1 MSIPSK
7 YDASLVESKWY
18 DYWMKHNYF
27 HSEVD
32 DREPYTIVIPPPN
45 VTGVLHMGH
54 MLNNTIQDVLIRHA
68 RLLGKNACWVPGTD
82 HASIATEAKVVA
94 KLKEQGIDKNNLTRE
109 EFLAHAW
116 EWKHEYGGIILDQL
130 KKLGASCDWERTTF
144 TMDPE
149 MSESVIKV
157 FVDLFNK
164 GLIYRGFR
172 MVNWDPEA
180 KTTLSDEEVIHE
192 ERQGNLYYLNYK
204 IEGSEDV
211 LTIATTRPET
221 IFGDTA
227 ICINPTDKRFTH
239 LKGKKA
245 IVPLCN
251 RVIPI
256 IEDEYVDIEFG
267 TGCLKVTP
275 AHDENDKVLGDK
287 HALEVIDIFND
298 DASLNSFGLHYEGK
312 DRFVVR
318 KEVTKELEEKGFLLK
333 TEIHTNKVGTS
344 ERTKAVIEPRLSDQ
358 WFLKME
364 DLVKPAINAVLGDDT
379 AINLYPKKFEN
390 TYRHWME
397 NIRDWNISRQLWW
410 GQQIPAYFY
419 GDGKND
425 FVVAESKEEAF
436 ELAKKKLA
444 VSSNEAEKSFSIDDL
459 RQDEDALD
467 TWFSSWLWPMS
478 VFDGIRNPEN
488 KEINYYY
495 PTNDLVT
502 GPDILFFWVARMI
515 IAGYEYKDKKP
526 FQNVYL
532 TGLVRDKQRRKMSK
546 SLGNSPDAL
555 KLIDTYGA
563 DGVRVGLLLSSAAG
577 NDLMFDEDLCQQGKQ
592 FANKIWNA
600 FRLIKGW
607 EIDKI
612 LPQPATASIGLAWYE
627 AKFQKTLVEIEDHFS
642 KYRLSDALMTI
653 YKLITD
659 DFSSWLLEI
668 VKPAYQQPI
677 DATTFYEVLRIL
689 ENNLK
694 VLHPFMPFL
703 TEEIWQ
709 YIANR
714 TPEEALIIGKYPVQS
729 EFDAEIISKFDTATA
744 IISGIRTIRKD
755 KNISFRDSIE
765 LFVINREKTN
775 HQFNTLIQ
783 KLTNT
788 SKITEVS
795 EKVEGASFRV
805 KSNEYFV
812 PISIENIDVQAEIT
826 KLEAELKRAQ
836 AFLFGIQKKL
846 SNERFVKNA
855 PEQVIILERKKESDT
870 VAKIQTVLSSLD
882 SLKL

>member
-1 MSIPSK
+1 MTIPSK
-7 YDASLVESKWY
+7 YDASQVEDKWY
-18 DYWMKHNYF
+18 DYWMKNNYF
-27 HSEVD
+27 HSTPDE
-32 DREPYTIVIPPPN
+32 REPYTIVIPPPN

-54 MLNNTIQDVLIRHA
+54 MLNNTIQDVLIRRA

-94 KLKEQGIDKNNLTRE
+94 KLKEQGISKSDLTRE
-109 EFLAHAW
+109 EFLQHAFD
-116 EWKHEYGGIILDQL
+116 WKDEYGGIILDQL
-130 KKLGASCDWERTTF
+130 KKLGASCDWERTAF

-157 FVDLFNK
+157 FVDLYNK
-164 GLIYRGFR
+164 GLIYRGYR

-192 ERQGNLYYLNYK
+192 ERQGNLYYLEYK
-204 IEGSEDV
+204 IEGSDDT

-227 ICINPTDKRFTH
+227 ICINPNDERFTH

-245 IVPLCN
+245 IVPLCG
-251 RVIPI
+251 RIIPI
-256 IEDEYVDIEFG
+256 IEDEYVDVEFG

-275 AHDENDKVLGDK
+275 AHDENDKNLGDK
-287 HALEVIDIFND
+287 HKLEVIDIFND
-298 DASLNSFGLHYEGK
+298 DASLNSFGLHYQGK

-318 KEVTKELEEKGFLLK
+318 KEISKELEEKGFLVK
-333 TEIHTNKVGTS
+333 TEVHTNKVGTS

-358 WFLKME
+358 WFLKMK
-364 DLVKPAINAVLGDDT
+364 DLAQPAIDAVLGED
-379 AINLYPKKFEN
+379 AEINLYPKKFEN

-397 NIRDWNISRQLWW
+397 NVRDWNISRQLWW

-419 GDGKND
+419 GDGKED
-425 FVVAESKEEAF
+425 FVVAENIEEALL
-436 ELAKKKLA
+436 LAKEKT
-444 VSSNEAEKSFSIDDL
+444 SNSHLQTSDL
-459 RQDEDALD
+459 TQDEDALD

-488 KEINYYY
+488 EEIKYYY

-515 IAGYEYKDKKP
+515 VAGYEYKDEKP
-526 FQNVYL
+526 FNNVYL

-555 KLIDTYGA
+555 GLIKDYGA

-577 NDLMFDEDLCQQGKQ
+577 NDLMFDEDLCQQGKG

-607 EIDKI
+607 EVDAS
-612 LPQPATASIGLAWYE
+612 LPQPETSKIGLQWYE
-627 AKFQKTLVEIEDHFS
+627 AKFQKALAEIEDHFS
-642 KYRLSDALMTI
+642 KYRLSDALMAI
-653 YKLITD
+653 YKLIND

-677 DATTFYEVLRIL
+677 DKTTFDAIIEVL

-709 YIANR
+709 YIADR
-714 TPEEALIIGKYPVQS
+714 SAEEALIIAKYPIIKDFNEDIIT
-729 EFDAEIISKFDTATA
+729 EFEFATDVV
-744 IISGIRTIRKD
+744 SGIRTIRKD
-755 KNISFRDSIE
+755 KNISFKDAVE
-765 LFVINREKTN
+765 LFVIDNDKSSKY
-775 HQFNTLIQ
+775 FDAVIQ

-788 SKITEVS
+788 STINYVA

-812 PISIENIDVQAEIT
+812 PISIENIDVEAEIE
-826 KLEAELKRAQ
+826 KLSGELKRAQ
-836 AFLFGIQKKL
+836 GFLIGIQKKL
-846 SNERFVKNA
+846 SNERFVSNA
-855 PEQVIILERKKESDT
+855 PEKVLELERKKEADT
-870 VAKIQTVLSSLD
+870 LAKIETIIGSLN
-882 SLKL
+882 SLK